1 MKYKQ
6 QKKEKLNHVHE
17 YINYTSDWH
26 SPWDSFKL
34 CCHNYTHVK
43 ALSHCHRGHSV
54 NLLRLQYLRDH
65 DLGST
70 VMQIRVA
77 LVKTARFGFM
87 KQGVQINNLPKAMNL
102 ASRNLK
108 HSSMLPTLIL
118 LQEPAFQWLALFSYF
133 SVPDHCNG
141 KWPDQVTF
149 LQSPIPPGI
158 SALWYKFRLSS
169 HNLWI
174 QNLAFMLLQN

>member
-1 MKYKQ
+1 M
-6 QKKEKLNHVHE
+6 
-17 YINYTSDWH
+17 
-26 SPWDSFKL
+26 
-34 CCHNYTHVK
+34 
-43 ALSHCHRGHSV
+43 

-118 LQEPAFQWLALFSYF
+118 LQEPAFQ
-133 SVPDHCNG
+133 
-141 KWPDQVTF
+141 
-149 LQSPIPPGI
+149 
-158 SALWYKFRLSS
+158 
-169 HNLWI
+169 
-174 QNLAFMLLQN
+174 